1 MDNMYNRRITLAFNN
16 SSVDNHMDHKND
28 KDKKDKHGDP
38 KQDRISIQFLNEE
51 KCLTLYKLKD
61 RSKCKKRSI
70 LFKFKIKVVYLQ

>member
-1 MDNMYNRRITLAFNN
+1 MDNMYNRRIALAFNN

-51 KCLTLYKLKD
+51 K
-61 RSKCKKRSI
+61 
-70 LFKFKIKVVYLQ
+70 F